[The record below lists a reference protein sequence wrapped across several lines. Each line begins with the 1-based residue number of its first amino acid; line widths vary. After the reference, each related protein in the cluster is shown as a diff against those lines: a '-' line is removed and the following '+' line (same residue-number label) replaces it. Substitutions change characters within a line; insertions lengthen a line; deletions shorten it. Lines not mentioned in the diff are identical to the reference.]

1 METVINIS
9 FDRLRTLME
18 GCVAAG
24 NLAARRMLDG
34 EGDKMTQ
41 RQAEQYLKSRGIRP
55 MELKKMVALGLVKP
69 RRKGKSANSP
79 VIYSRQQVM
88 QALVTIDL
96 AKSVGLSRME

>member
-1 METVINIS
+1 MESVITIS
-9 FDRLRTLME
+9 FDRLKSLME

-24 NLAARRMLDG
+24 NLSARRMLDG

-41 RQAEQYLKSRGIRP
+41 RQAERYLKSRGIRLL
-55 MELKKMVALGLVKP
+55 ELKKMVALGLVKP

-79 VIYSRQQVM
+79 VIYSRQQVI
-88 QALVTIDL
+88 QALTTIEF